1 MANTMSLNEKQQSI
15 VTIAA
20 FTASGDLDQLKN
32 SLTEGLDAGLT
43 VNEIKEIL
51 IQLYAYTG
59 FPRSL
64 NAINTFMAVLE
75 TRRSQGI
82 NDAEGLEPHPLPTNK
97 SKSELGTEIQ
107 IALLGSPETSPA
119 LTFVPAMDAFVKEHL
134 FADIWGRDNLDF
146 HSRELVTIAALAN
159 LGGVNLQLRRHLNVG
174 LNTGLTPALL
184 TDVITV
190 IASKVGKAE
199 AENLR
204 EILAFVT
211 QSIN

>member
-15 VTIAA
+15 VTIAT
-20 FTASGDLDQLKN
+20 FTASGDLERLKK

-204 EILAFVT
+204 EMLAE
-211 QSIN
+211 SMK

>member
-15 VTIAA
+15 VTIAT
-20 FTASGDLDQLKN
+20 FTASGDLERLKK

-43 VNEIKEIL
+43 INEIKEIL

-82 NDAEGLEPHPLPTNK
+82 NDAVGQEPHPLPTNK

-107 IALLGSPETSPA
+107 IALLGSPETSHA

-199 AENLR
+199 AENLG
-204 EILAFVT
+204 EMLAE
-211 QSIN
+211 SMK

>member
-1 MANTMSLNEKQQSI
+1 MANTMYLNEKQQSI

-20 FTASGDLDQLKN
+20 FTASGDLERLKN

-43 VNEIKEIL
+43 INEIKEIL
-51 IQLYAYTG
+51 IQLYAHTG

-75 TRRSQGI
+75 IRRSQGI
-82 NDAEGLEPHPLPTNK
+82 DDAVGQEPHPLPTNK

-146 HSRELVTIAALAN
+146 HSRELVTIAALTN
-159 LGGVNLQLRRHLNVG
+159 LGGVNLQLRRHLKVG
-174 LNTGLTPALL
+174 LNTGLTPDLL
-184 TDVITV
+184 TDLITV
-190 IASKVGKAE
+190 IAAKVGKAE

-204 EILAFVT
+204 EMLAE
-211 QSIN
+211 SMK

>member
-15 VTIAA
+15 VTIAT
-20 FTASGDLDQLKN
+20 FTASGDLERLKK

-43 VNEIKEIL
+43 INEIKEIL

-82 NDAEGLEPHPLPTNK
+82 NDAVGQEPHPLPTNK

-204 EILAFVT
+204 EMLAE
-211 QSIN
+211 SMK

>member
-15 VTIAA
+15 VTIAT
-20 FTASGDLDQLKN
+20 FTASGDLERLKK

-43 VNEIKEIL
+43 INEIKEIL

-82 NDAEGLEPHPLPTNK
+82 NDAVGQEPHPLPKNK

-204 EILAFVT
+204 EMLAE
-211 QSIN
+211 SMK

>member
-20 FTASGDLDQLKN
+20 FTASGDLERLKK

-43 VNEIKEIL
+43 INEIKEIL

-82 NDAEGLEPHPLPTNK
+82 NDAVGQEPNPLPAHK

-159 LGGVNLQLRRHLNVG
+159 LGGVNLQLRRHLKVG

-184 TDVITV
+184 TDLITV
-190 IASKVGKAE
+190 IVSKVGKAE

-204 EILAFVT
+204 EMLAE
-211 QSIN
+211 SMK

>member
-15 VTIAA
+15 VTIAT
-20 FTASGDLDQLKN
+20 FTASGDLERLKK

-43 VNEIKEIL
+43 INEIKEIL
-51 IQLYAYTG
+51 IQLYAHTG

-75 TRRSQGI
+75 IRRSQGI
-82 NDAEGLEPHPLPTNK
+82 DDAVGQEPHPLPTNK

-204 EILAFVT
+204 EMLAE
-211 QSIN
+211 SMK

>member
-15 VTIAA
+15 VTIAT
-20 FTASGDLDQLKN
+20 FTASGDLERLKK

-190 IASKVGKAE
+190 IASKVGKAA

-204 EILAFVT
+204 EMLAE
-211 QSIN
+211 SMK

>member
-15 VTIAA
+15 VTIAT
-20 FTASGDLDQLKN
+20 FTASGDLERLKK

-43 VNEIKEIL
+43 INEIKEIL

-204 EILAFVT
+204 EMLAE
-211 QSIN
+211 SMK

>member
-1 MANTMSLNEKQQSI
+1 MANIMYLNEKQQSI

-82 NDAEGLEPHPLPTNK
+82 NDAVGQEPHPLPTNK

-204 EILAFVT
+204 EMLAE
-211 QSIN
+211 SMK

>member
-20 FTASGDLDQLKN
+20 FTASGDLERLKN

-43 VNEIKEIL
+43 INEIKEIL

-64 NAINTFMAVLE
+64 NAINMFMAVLE

-82 NDAEGLEPHPLPTNK
+82 NDAVGQEPHPLPAHK

-204 EILAFVT
+204 EMLAE
-211 QSIN
+211 SMK

>member
-1 MANTMSLNEKQQSI
+1 MANTMYLNEKQQSI

-20 FTASGDLDQLKN
+20 FTASGDLERLKN

-43 VNEIKEIL
+43 INEIKEIL

-82 NDAEGLEPHPLPTNK
+82 NDAVGQEPHPLPTNK

-119 LTFVPAMDAFVKEHL
+119 LTFVPAMDTFVKEHL

-159 LGGVNLQLRRHLNVG
+159 LGGVNLQLRRHLKVG

-184 TDVITV
+184 TDLITV

-204 EILAFVT
+204 EMQAE
-211 QSIN
+211 SMK

>member
-15 VTIAA
+15 VTIAT
-20 FTASGDLDQLKN
+20 FTASGDLERLKN

-43 VNEIKEIL
+43 INEIKEIL
-51 IQLYAYTG
+51 IQLYAHTG

-75 TRRSQGI
+75 IRRSQGI
-82 NDAEGLEPHPLPTNK
+82 DDAVGQEPHPLPTNK

-204 EILAFVT
+204 EMLAE
-211 QSIN
+211 SMK

>member
-15 VTIAA
+15 VTIAT
-20 FTASGDLDQLKN
+20 FTASGDLERLKK

-43 VNEIKEIL
+43 INEIKEIL

-82 NDAEGLEPHPLPTNK
+82 NDAVGQEPHPLPANK

-146 HSRELVTIAALAN
+146 HSRELVAIAALAN
-159 LGGVNLQLRRHLNVG
+159 LGGVNLQLQRHLKVG
-174 LNTGLTPALL
+174 LNSGLTPALL

-204 EILAFVT
+204 EMLAE
-211 QSIN
+211 SMK